1 MSYDDLYYFP
11 FRTAL
16 FKFSW
21 RLWIAFSESPWL
33 HSALLLPASV
43 WLLPQLLEHCRIPQL
58 LPKHQTLAACPG
70 AGEWINPIGLPEN
83 SSSSFMSKF
92 WNILLYFYNKY
103 RYSYTAVI
111 NFIECERSFLS
122 WFRNMNR
129 YFSFYTSIRWIYMN
143 PCHLYFH
150 LYMYLHKWTHSPV
163 INDLY
168 IYIYK
173 ALWFD
178 YLGFRHVCLA
188 WSTWWKWTLSGWCFS
203 VCWALSSSSPS
214 R

>member
-11 FRTAL
+11 FWTAL

-21 RLWIAFSESPWL
+21 RLWIAFSESPWV

-70 AGEWINPIGLPEN
+70 AGEWINPVGLPEN

-129 YFSFYTSIRWIYMN
+129 YFHFILALGEYIWILVICIFIYTCTCISGPIVLSLMI
-143 PCHLYFH
+143 C
-150 LYMYLHKWTHSPV
+150 
-163 INDLY
+163 
-168 IYIYK
+168 IYI
-173 ALWFD
+173 
-178 YLGFRHVCLA
+178 
-188 WSTWWKWTLSGWCFS
+188 
-203 VCWALSSSSPS
+203 
-214 R
+214 